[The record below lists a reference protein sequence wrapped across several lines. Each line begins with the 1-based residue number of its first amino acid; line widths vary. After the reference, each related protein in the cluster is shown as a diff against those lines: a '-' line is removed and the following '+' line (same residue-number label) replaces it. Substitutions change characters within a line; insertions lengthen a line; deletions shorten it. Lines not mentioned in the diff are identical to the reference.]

1 MEVNP
6 DNPAWLEK
14 SHPNFL
20 RWKKARELS
29 IDRGKFVSSVI
40 KQQLQT
46 KNLIVLDLGSGE
58 GGTSK
63 VFSDGNFVVSFDLSL
78 IRLQRQKEDIILS
91 KECESSNKKSEIRI
105 CHFDQREKSESN
117 IEGDFSV
124 ENSFEMTHKNLV
136 NGTALQ
142 LPFSDNSFDLIIIQ
156 DVIEHLTDVNEF
168 YSEVKRVLK
177 SKGTVYLSTPNKFSI
192 FNFIA
197 DPHFGLPLV
206 SLLNRDWI
214 KKYFLK
220 YFRKDDYNRTDIAQL
235 FSLNDVTNLFKNDFE
250 IKLHT
255 KFSVTE
261 LFNGNKGIVWSNFH
275 LKLIAFCKVIR
286 FDKVIIKIAND
297 KIGLLNQYFTPT
309 FYIILKKLT

>member
-6 DNPAWLEK
+6 DNPVWLEK

-78 IRLQRQKEDIILS
+78 IRLNRQKNFVIS
-91 KECESSNKKSEIRI
+91 SESSS
-105 CHFDQREKSESN
+105 EKSSMDN
-117 IEGDFSV
+117 
-124 ENSFEMTHKNLV
+124 ENGFLPSFEMTGPKLV
-136 NGTALQ
+136 NGSALQ

-235 FSLNDVTNLFKNDFE
+235 FSLNDVTNLLKNDFE

-261 LFNGNKGIVWSNFH
+261 LFKGNKGIVWSNFH
-275 LKLIAFCKVIR
+275 LKLIALCKVIKL
-286 FDKVIIKIAND
+286 DKVIIKIAND